1 MKTSTILLL
10 AAISICISL
19 TSCDRRSSIAQNKK
33 EAIEMLLKD
42 QYPIS
47 TDKEITIELLD
58 NGKAKVNPE
67 TGILTWDVKL
77 GAGETKKFRISY
89 KIKYPKDKFIDN
101 L

>member
-1 MKTSTILLL
+1 MLFY
-10 AAISICISL
+10 SL
-19 TSCDRRSSIAQNKK
+19 DDKIQQKVAGKNKKYVKNNKK

-58 NGKAKVNPE
+58 NGKAKVNLE
-67 TGILTWDVKL
+67 TGILTWDIKL
-77 GAGETKKFRISY
+77 GAGETKKYRISY